1 MTYNQVYGGSTTMSI
16 LKGIKKPTM
25 LLNETIARSNIKTM
39 QEKAQQNNVLLRPH
53 FKTHQS
59 AVVGEWFRQAGTTAI
74 TVSSLDMAAYFAQN
88 GWMDIIVAFPVNILE
103 IQEINELAARI
114 DLGLLVESFEV
125 VDYLQKN
132 LKHAVKSWIKIDSG
146 SHRTGLPW
154 QDTATINR
162 LASHIMR
169 TSNLHLQGILT
180 HAGETYHAS
189 SPDEIRRLF
198 AQSAL
203 RMDQVRDS
211 LKKDGI
217 TDIQISV
224 GDTPGAMLSRSFSN
238 VDEIRPGN
246 YVFFDAMQLNLGSC
260 KEKDIAMVVT
270 CPLVANHPERNEAI
284 IYGGAVHFSKDTFSQ
299 DGINKYGLVVSLHD
313 RGWGRSIPAAYLKGV
328 SQEHGIVS
336 LPAEVIN
343 QYSIGDLI
351 GIVPAH
357 SCLTIDLLQDY
368 RTLSGEVI
376 HTLYS
381 QYSKSGLT

>member
-88 GWMDIIVAFPVNILE
+88 GWKDITVAFPVNILE

-132 LKHAVKSWIKIDSG
+132 LEHAVKTWIKIDSG

-154 QDTATINR
+154 QATVVINR
-162 LASHIMR
+162 LASRIMQ

-180 HAGETYHAS
+180 HAGETYHAA
-189 SPDEIRRLF
+189 SPNEIRRLF
-198 AQSAL
+198 AESIL
-203 RMDQVRDS
+203 RMDQVRSS
-211 LKKDGI
+211 LKMAGI
-217 TDIQISV
+217 LDIQISV
-224 GDTPGAMLSRSFSN
+224 GDTPGVMLSRSFSN

-260 KEKDIAMVVT
+260 QEKDIAMVVA
-270 CPLVANHPERNEAI
+270 CPLVAIHPERNEAI
-284 IYGGAVHFSKDTFSQ
+284 IYGGAVHFSKDSFTQ
-299 DGINKYGLVVSLHD
+299 DSINKYGLVVPLNDH
-313 RGWGRSIPAAYLKGV
+313 GWGKTIPGAYLKGL
-328 SQEHGIVS
+328 SQEHGIVH
-336 LPAEVIN
+336 LPAEIIN
-343 QYSIGDLI
+343 RYSIGDLI

-357 SCLTIDLLQDY
+357 SCLTVDLLQDY

-381 QYSKSGLT
+381 QYSKSGLI